1 MISWSDAFSLSLVSA
16 SLLSSLLGLW
26 LAATTPGTDR
36 WSKRFFLGYFSVL
49 ALCCF
54 ATSVEIA
61 LQYYPIPDAA
71 VYVALALETLL
82 LSLPLPLMT
91 VYLLH
96 CCGEN
101 WRSSKL
107 MHAVI
112 GSWAFFCILL
122 ASNQHTG
129 IIGHVTPEHQFIRG
143 PWYPL
148 LLSPVIATL
157 LLNLVGV
164 IRRRN
169 RLSPKVFRSFLIAQ
183 FPMTF
188 ALIVNLV
195 IDALPFFDISFALAA
210 LSMFSLILSDQIE
223 QDLRRQ
229 REIVRQH
236 QEIVNQHAKILVL
249 QMRPHFIYNTLMSIY
264 SLCNIDPHKARQVT
278 ADFTDYLRKNFNAVA
293 NEGSVPFSVE
303 LKHARAYLA
312 VEQAQYE
319 DMLSV
324 DYDAEFTRFRLPPL
338 TLQPLVENAVKHGMN
353 PYSGQLHITIRT
365 RHTEAGSEV
374 VVEDN
379 GLGFDAALANDP
391 RATLANIRQRLEMMC
406 GGTLEIAP
414 REGGGAVVRVTIP
427 EQE

>member
-1 MISWSDAFSLSLVSA
+1 MHSA
-16 SLLSSLLGLW
+16 
-26 LAATTPGTDR
+26 
-36 WSKRFFLGYFSVL
+36 
-49 ALCCF
+49 
-54 ATSVEIA
+54 
-61 LQYYPIPDAA
+61 
-71 VYVALALETLL
+71 
-82 LSLPLPLMT
+82 
-91 VYLLH
+91 
-96 CCGEN
+96 
-101 WRSSKL
+101 
-107 MHAVI
+107 I

-148 LLSPVIATL
+148 LLAPVIATL
-157 LLNLVGV
+157 LLNLLEV

-188 ALIVNLV
+188 SLIVNLV